1 MRTARAAEGDID
13 PRWRLE
19 LDEAD
24 RLCDSAPE
32 LCAVRVV
39 PLLER
44 ARQER
49 ATLVEIELEYLN
61 GWAKHLLSEDAAAL
75 ASMEHALELAVV
87 HGNRAWEGR
96 VLQGLAAAHNGFG
109 DNVAALEFLERSLAI
124 RRELD
129 DTEGLAAAL
138 NNLADTYI
146 SMGRFP
152 AKAREL
158 LDEAATLW
166 PTLNR
171 PDGTCATLSSLA
183 KLDTDEALAATA
195 TDPRRARALADRA
208 VGLATQGVEAARGV
222 IGPDGQGNGNPRMA
236 AEAQVRLARALM
248 ARGDLVAAQTA
259 LDACAAALPEVAARY
274 LTIRYHA
281 ALGRLHRMRG
291 DHEAAHA
298 TLTAGLRLTAESL
311 RPMERADL
319 LSELVLVYED
329 AGDLRA
335 ALTAHRQ
342 FHEAVMA
349 QRDQVAERRGIVV
362 NAQLDVERARQ
373 ARDLARKRAAE
384 LSALNETL
392 QHDAAHDALTGLLNR
407 RGLDAILAARLT
419 DQTDLAY
426 VVADLDLFK
435 AVNDDHSH
443 PVGDEVLRRV
453 AQLMTAAVRV
463 GDVVARVGGEEFTL
477 VLLDAPWEQ
486 AAAVCERIRRTVA
499 AYPWHEL
506 SPALHVTM
514 SLGGAIAQPRETA
527 RSLATRADAA
537 LYRAKRLGRN
547 RVAFAPT
554 AVQPDPPSPLGT
566 GPEPGP
572 APVAGTAPLPGTA
585 RRQGTGAGP
594 TVAGP

>member
-1 MRTARAAEGDID
+1 MTTARAVQGDTD
-13 PRWRLE
+13 PRWRRDLA
-19 LDEAD
+19 EAD
-24 RLCDSAPE
+24 RLCDADPARCVA
-32 LCAVRVV
+32 LVAD
-39 PLLER
+39 LLDR
-44 ARQER
+44 ARAER
-49 ATLVEIELEYLN
+49 ATEIEIELEYLN
-61 GWAKHLLSEDAAAL
+61 GWAQHLLSEDAAAL

-87 HGNRAWEGR
+87 HGNRGWEGR
-96 VLQGLAAAHNGFG
+96 VLQGLASVYNGFG

-124 RRELD
+124 RRELG

-152 AKAREL
+152 GKAREL
-158 LDEAATLW
+158 LAEASGLW

-183 KLDTDEALAATA
+183 KLDTDEALAVAA
-195 TDPRRARALADRA
+195 TDPGRARALADRA
-208 VGLATQGVEAARGV
+208 VDLARRGLEAALGV
-222 IGPDGQGNGNPRMA
+222 PGPVGAISGNPRMA
-236 AEAQVRLARALM
+236 TEAQIRLARAYM
-248 ARGDLVAAQTA
+248 ARGDLAAAQEA
-259 LDACAAALPEVAARY
+259 LDACAAVLPQVAARY

-281 ALGRLHRMRG
+281 ALGRLHRLRG

-298 TLTAGLRLTAESL
+298 TLTAGLRLTTESL

-319 LSELVLVYED
+319 LNELVLVYED

-362 NAQLDVERARQ
+362 NAQLDVERVRQ

-384 LSALNETL
+384 LTALNETL
-392 QHDAAHDALTGLLNR
+392 QHDAAHDPLTGLLNR
-407 RGLDAILAARLT
+407 RGLEAILAAQLAG
-419 DQTDLAY
+419 QPELAY

-435 AVNDDHSH
+435 SVNDDHSH
-443 PVGDEVLRRV
+443 PIGDEVLRRV

-477 VLLDAPWEQ
+477 VLVDAPQER
-486 AAAVCERIRRTVA
+486 AEAVCERIRMTVA

-506 SPALHVTM
+506 SPALHVTV
-514 SLGGAIAQPRETA
+514 SLGGAMATPGEGA

-537 LYRAKRLGRN
+537 LYRAKRHGRN
-547 RVAFAPT
+547 RVSFAP
-554 AVQPDPPSPLGT
+554 Q
-566 GPEPGP
+566 
-572 APVAGTAPLPGTA
+572 VAGTSTGSVPAVRPTAPVPA
-585 RRQGTGAGP
+585 VASNGTGAVP
-594 TVAGP
+594 RVVPPAL

>member
-1 MRTARAAEGDID
+1 MTTARAAEGDCD
-13 PRWRLE
+13 PRWRRE
-19 LDEAD
+19 VDEVD
-24 RLCDSAPE
+24 RLCDAAPA
-32 LCAVRVV
+32 LCVERVA

-61 GWAKHLLSEDAAAL
+61 GWARHLLSEDAAAL

-87 HGNRAWEGR
+87 HGYRGWEGR

-129 DTEGLAAAL
+129 DTEGLAATL

-183 KLDTDEALAATA
+183 KLDTDEALAVAA
-195 TDPRRARALADRA
+195 TDPRRARDLADRA
-208 VGLATQGVEAARGV
+208 VRLAQEGVEAARGV
-222 IGPDGQGNGNPRMA
+222 IGPDGLGNGNPRMA
-236 AEAQVRLARALM
+236 AEAQVRLARAYM
-248 ARGDLVAAQTA
+248 ARGDLDSAQVA
-259 LDACAAALPEVAARY
+259 LDACAEALPEVAARY

-281 ALGRLHRMRG
+281 ALGRMHRLRG

-298 TLTAGLRLTAESL
+298 TLTAGLRLAAESL
-311 RPMERADL
+311 RPMEQADL

-362 NAQLDVERARQ
+362 NAQLDVERVRQ

-407 RGLDAILAARLT
+407 RGLDAILTARLG

-435 AVNDDHSH
+435 SVNDDHSH

-453 AQLMTAAVRV
+453 SQLMTAAVRV

-477 VLLDAPWEQ
+477 VLLDAPQER
-486 AAAVCERIRRTVA
+486 AEAVCERIRKTVA

-506 SPALHVTM
+506 SPALHVTV
-514 SLGGAIAQPRETA
+514 SLGGAMATPGEGA

-537 LYRAKRLGRN
+537 LYRAKRHGRN
-547 RVAFAPT
+547 RVSFAPWG
-554 AVQPDPPSPLGT
+554 S
-566 GPEPGP
+566 GP
-572 APVAGTAPLPGTA
+572 AAGGSTPATEVAAPEVAEATAPSGDPA
-585 RRQGTGAGP
+585 
-594 TVAGP
+594 VAET